1 MKFFNK
7 ECFRQRAQCFGL
19 HHCGR
24 CFLRNAD
31 RYPRFFS
38 ILFGIIVPLLLLD
51 MVAIFMGYWISG
63 LESPY
68 EIAANDAHLEAVAY
82 TEFYSLLLANITAY
96 APQVCLEFYQ
106 TNKTI
111 VYVEGITDD
120 FSNIFLNE
128 ETNQTEKMLA
138 ILLYEKVY
146 FPAIE
151 DVRTEFNETV
161 YTSSDNTQLV
171 NMTDLSVFL
180 IDCGEQFR
188 STVQKIF
195 KENLSEITSQGQ
207 LTFGWNRCSPYQH
220 NRTLTQLSDF
230 QRSLRPV
237 SIEVLE
243 YLSLR
248 IWQSILYSLLTFPVD

>member
-1 MKFFNK
+1 VNKPMKIFNK
-7 ECFRQRAQCFGL
+7 ECFRRRAQCIGL

-24 CFLRNAD
+24 CFRRSAD

-51 MVAIFMGYWISG
+51 AVAICMGFWISR

-82 TEFYSLLLANITAY
+82 TEFFSLLLANITAL

-106 TNKTI
+106 TNKTFE
-111 VYVEGITDD
+111 YVEGIADD
-120 FSNIFLNE
+120 LSNIFLNE
-128 ETNQTEKMLA
+128 NNKTEKMLS
-138 ILLYEKVY
+138 ILLFETVY
-146 FPAIE
+146 FPAIK
-151 DVRTEFNETV
+151 DVHTEFKETID
-161 YTSSDNTQLV
+161 TSSDDIQSV

-180 IDCGEQFR
+180 YNCGEQFR
-188 STVQKIF
+188 LTVLTIV
-195 KENLSEITSQGQ
+195 EDNLSEITSQGQ

-220 NRTLTQLSDF
+220 NRTLTDLSAF

-243 YLSLR
+243 YLSLH
-248 IWQSILYSLLTFPVD
+248 IWDFVFVAYIPR